1 MITKFTLLLESKFHQ
16 KYFIILIVKHI
27 MNVHAKYCFALVISL
42 SIIAILGTMSLKEFQ
57 VQHAFGQSNSS
68 NITDNNIIR
77 DNLNEFEEDKN
88 EIVGLVE
95 KGNFIDADSKK
106 ILKLTRAHIVEAI
119 TPEAKQIDLT
129 DYEGKAILVS
139 FQQIDDE
146 WIWAAAITDVAD
158 PILTKVIKKVFEI
171 Q

>member
-1 MITKFTLLLESKFHQ
+1 MNAYV
-16 KYFIILIVKHI
+16 KYF
-27 MNVHAKYCFALVISL
+27 FALVITL
-42 SIIAILGTMSLKEFQ
+42 SVVAILGTMSLKEFQ
-57 VQHAFGQSNSS
+57 VQDAFGQSNNNS
-68 NITDNNIIR
+68 NIEDDNIIR
-77 DNLNEFEEDKN
+77 EDLNEFEENQN
-88 EIVGLVE
+88 EIIGLV
-95 KGNFIDADSKK
+95 KNGGFIDADSKK
-106 ILKLTRAHIVEAI
+106 ILKLTRAHIMEAI

-139 FQQIDDE
+139 FRQIDDE